1 MNKKIIW
8 ISLITLSVLLI
19 LGYLTVWLYT
29 QRNLI
34 AQFPQ
39 MDKLPIIKRR
49 SIQIIAIT
57 IGAVLIAVSSLSF
70 QTITDNKILTPSV
83 LGFDAIYIITQT
95 LLVALLGAN
104 SLFFANEYINFI
116 LSTILMIGIVLM
128 MYQFILR
135 KNKNNV
141 VLLLL
146 VGLIIS
152 TLASNISNFIQV
164 FMDPENFQSITAM
177 TTVSLNNIKENL
189 VLISIPIMILTI
201 FLFAK
206 EQRYYDVMILGE
218 NQAIGLG
225 VDFHKKTK
233 HTLIYI
239 AIAVSVSTAL
249 IGPLS
254 FLGLIAVSSARE
266 IFKTNKHR
274 ILMIASSLLSLVFIL
289 IGQLIVELLD
299 HQTSVSVMISLIG
312 GAYMIYLILK
322 ENKI

>member
-8 ISLITLSVLLI
+8 ISLITLSILLI

-201 FLFAK
+201 FLFAR

>member
-8 ISLITLSVLLI
+8 ISLITLSILLI

>member
-266 IFKTNKHR
+266 IFKTNNHR

-299 HQTSVSVMISLIG
+299 
-312 GAYMIYLILK
+312 
-322 ENKI
+322 

>member
-312 GAYMIYLILK
+312 GTYMIYLILK